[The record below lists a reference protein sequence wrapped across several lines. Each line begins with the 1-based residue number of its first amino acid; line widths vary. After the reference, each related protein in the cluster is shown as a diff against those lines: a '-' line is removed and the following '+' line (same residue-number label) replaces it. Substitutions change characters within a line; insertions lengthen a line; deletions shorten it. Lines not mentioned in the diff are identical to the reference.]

1 MHVTPATLEDIP
13 RLCELLAF
21 LFSLEAEFEPD
32 PIKQAKGLEAIIAN
46 PSVGLILVLRD
57 EDEII
62 GMVNLL
68 FTISTYLGSPVV
80 LLEDMVIDPVHRGKS
95 AGTTLLQAAI
105 KLASERGCQRVT
117 LLTDSSNFPARAFY
131 EKLGFIESL
140 MTPYRLMLD

>member
-1 MHVTPATLEDIP
+1 MHVTSATREDIP

-21 LFSLEAEFEPD
+21 LFSQEAEFEPD
-32 PIKQAKGLEAIIAN
+32 PIKQAKGLETIIGD

-57 EDEII
+57 EKEII

-68 FTISTYLGSPVV
+68 FTVSTHLGGKVA
-80 LLEDMVIDPVHRGKS
+80 LLEDMIIDPTHRRKS

-105 KLASERGCQRVT
+105 KLASDRGCQRLT

-131 EKLGFIESL
+131 EKLGFVESA
-140 MTPYRLMLD
+140 MTPYRYISE